1 MEGKT
6 GFGLK
11 NVGRMMRMKRISAGF
26 LCFLLVLLLSTP
38 ALAEGNDVTLG
49 AAGDCDIPVTLTVDT
64 RGMVDVSIQWDSMNF
79 SYDGKKVTPSG
90 VNAPSITVTNNNQYA
105 NVTVTPEFVLADD
118 MQDSGFELKFFDS
131 RDTGKRGYVT
141 AATEVGDTPLVFYA
155 SPEDDC
161 QPNLTENKEY
171 NIGKIR
177 LTIDLLKP

>member
-1 MEGKT
+1 
-6 GFGLK
+6 
-11 NVGRMMRMKRISAGF
+11 MKRISAGF

-38 ALAEGNDVTLG
+38 ALAEETTVG

-64 RGMVDVSIQWDSMNF
+64 SGLVDVKIQWDSMNF
-79 SYDGKKVTPSG
+79 RYDGKKVTPSG

-118 MQDSGFELKFFDS
+118 MKDSGFELKFFDS